1 MLDPL
6 EPWSRVSLRRHNNK
20 NIPGSPE
27 RAISRS
33 VIEDTNN
40 NLWLMERI
48 ATKQVELR
56 SAIARNLK
64 SLHDSGLDKILLY
77 QVTDEEDHDY
87 VADVM
92 GFPWQLSPFYESDE
106 LPRPEFIHDAERGQ
120 ALAEFICSL
129 RKCAKG
135 KPLESYA
142 EEFDLLEYAKKLVE
156 TISERE
162 PKVFE
167 RLEPICDR
175 LFPEMEKFQLL
186 PVAFCHGDFHPLN
199 VLWKGKIV
207 GAVID
212 WEFSDM
218 RPEIYDVANMVGCVA
233 FEDPDAF
240 DSGLILAF
248 MESLKRD
255 TDIAVESFAMLP
267 YFIPALRFA
276 WLSEWL
282 RKKDWEMLSME
293 LDFME
298 LLLERT

>member
-6 EPWSRVSLRRHNNK
+6 EPWSRTSLRRHKDK

-33 VIEDTNN
+33 VIEDTDN
-40 NLWLMERI
+40 NLWLMERL

-56 SAIARNLK
+56 SAIARNLQ
-64 SLHDSGLDKILLY
+64 SLHESGLEKLLLY
-77 QVTDEEDHDY
+77 QLTDEDDY

-92 GFPWQLSPFYESDE
+92 GLPWQLSPFYESDE
-106 LPRPEFIHDAERGQ
+106 LPRPEFIHDVERGES
-120 ALAEFICSL
+120 LAEFICSL
-129 RKCAKG
+129 RKHAKG
-135 KPLESYA
+135 KPLESVA
-142 EEFDLLEYAKKLVE
+142 EAFDLLEYAKKLVE

-167 RLEPICDR
+167 RLGPICDR
-175 LFPEMEKFQLL
+175 LFPEMEKFPSL
-186 PVAFCHGDFHPLN
+186 PITFCHGDFHPLN
-199 VLWKGKIV
+199 VMWKGKAV

-240 DSGLILAF
+240 DSGLIPAF
-248 MESLKRD
+248 MEALKRD
-255 TDIAVESFAMLP
+255 TDIADESFTMLP
-267 YFIPALRFA
+267 YFIPALRLA

-298 LLLERT
+298 LLLERA

>member
-6 EPWSRVSLRRHNNK
+6 EPWARKTLRRHTEK

-48 ATKQVELR
+48 ATKQIESR
-56 SAIARNLK
+56 SAIARNLQ
-64 SLHDSGLDKILLY
+64 SLHDSGLDKLLLY
-77 QVTDEEDHDY
+77 QLTDEESY
-87 VADVM
+87 IADIM
-92 GFPWQLSPFYESDE
+92 GFPWQLSPYYESDE
-106 LPRPEFIHDAERGQ
+106 LPRPEFIYDAERGEV
-120 ALAEFICSL
+120 LAEFLCSL
-129 RKCAKG
+129 REHGKG
-135 KPLESYA
+135 KTFEKGSVP
-142 EEFDLLEYAKKLVE
+142 FDLLEYTTTLVK

-167 RLEPICDR
+167 SLEPICER
-175 LFPEMEKFQLL
+175 LFPEMEKFPSL
-186 PVAFCHGDFHPLN
+186 PTAFCHGDFHPLN
-199 VLWKGKIV
+199 VLWKGKTV

-233 FEDPDAF
+233 FENPDAF
-240 DSGLILAF
+240 DSGLIPAF
-248 MESLKRD
+248 MKTLKHD
-255 TDIAVESFAMLP
+255 TDIAPESFAMLP

-298 LLLERT
+298 ILLDRT

>member
-6 EPWSRVSLRRHNNK
+6 EPWARKTLRRHTEK

-48 ATKQVELR
+48 ATKQIESR
-56 SAIARNLK
+56 SAIARNLQ
-64 SLHDSGLDKILLY
+64 SLHDSGLDKLLLY
-77 QVTDEEDHDY
+77 QLTDDDSY
-87 VADVM
+87 IADIM
-92 GFPWQLSPFYESDE
+92 GFPWQLSPYYESDE
-106 LPRPEFIHDAERGQ
+106 LPRPEFIHEAERGEV
-120 ALAEFICSL
+120 LAEFLCSL
-129 RKCAKG
+129 REHGKG
-135 KPLESYA
+135 KTFEKGAVP
-142 EEFDLLEYAKKLVE
+142 FDLLEYATTLVK

-167 RLEPICDR
+167 RLEPICEK
-175 LFPEMEKFQLL
+175 LFPEMEKFPSL
-186 PVAFCHGDFHPLN
+186 PTAFCHGDFHPLN
-199 VLWKGKIV
+199 VLWKGKTV

-233 FEDPDAF
+233 FENPDAF
-240 DSGLILAF
+240 DSGLIPAF
-248 MESLKRD
+248 MKNLKRD
-255 TDIAVESFAMLP
+255 TDIAPESFAMLP

-298 LLLERT
+298 ILLDRA